1 MLDLTSAGQPYPIGE
16 ITLDHGAHL
25 NAKGNAIVAD
35 AIGKLWP
42 QAVGVQ

>member
-1 MLDLTSAGQPYPIGE
+1 LA